1 MPVLE
6 GTEGILSY
14 PTVGGWVGDSV
25 QCKFLVG
32 ASSAFGH
39 RHWLAV
45 AVVVADLDDGAMN
58 LSGPCLPCL
67 VRPGI

>member
-1 MPVLE
+1 M
-6 GTEGILSY
+6 
-14 PTVGGWVGDSV
+14 

-58 LSGPCLPCL
+58 LSGPCLPCH